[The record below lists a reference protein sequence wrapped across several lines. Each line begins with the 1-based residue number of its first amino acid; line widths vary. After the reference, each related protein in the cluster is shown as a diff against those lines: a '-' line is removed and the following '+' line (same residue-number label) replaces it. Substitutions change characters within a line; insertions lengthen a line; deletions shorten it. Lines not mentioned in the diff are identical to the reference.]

1 MDFELSDDQQALRDA
16 ARELLDDLA
25 GPTQVRATA
34 GGPDGAGQSPYDEH
48 LWTAM
53 VEQGWMGLLLPEAQ
67 GGLGFGVVEAAVLL
81 EEVGRH
87 VAPAPFLQSLLALQA
102 IATADAPAAEAVG
115 ERWIAALTSG
125 TSIGTVAWSP
135 RVDVRA
141 SREAGE
147 FRLDGRTDPTIYAPV
162 ADLLVVV
169 ATVPDSV
176 EDGPLGLFAVDA
188 TTLGS
193 MRPKAEAAMDQ
204 TRQLGWIELDG
215 VTGTRLGGTSAVERL
230 TDLGATGISAELLGG
245 AEVAMQMAVDYAK
258 ERVQFDKPIG
268 SFQAIKHKCAD
279 MLVDVEG
286 MRSAVFYAAWAVGA
300 ATDDASLSASTA
312 KIWSSDA
319 ARRVMASALQVHGG
333 IGFTWEHDLHLYL
346 KRSQLDQ
353 VTFGDSAHHRSR
365 LTALLRPK
373 VEAGLSVL

>member
-34 GGPDGAGQSPYDEH
+34 GGPDGAGQSPYDER
-48 LWTAM
+48 LWSSM
-53 VEQGWMGLLLPEAQ
+53 VEQGWTGLLLPEDA

-102 IATADAPAAEAVG
+102 ISSADAPGAAEAADRWVPALLAG
-115 ERWIAALTSG
+115 E
-125 TSIGTVAWSP
+125 SIGTVAWSP
-135 RVDVRA
+135 RVGVRA
-141 SREAGE
+141 SRESGG

-162 ADLLVVV
+162 ADVLVVV

-204 TRQLGWIELDG
+204 TRQLGWIHLDG
-215 VTGTRLGGTSAVERL
+215 VTAVRLGGTAAVERL
-230 TDLGATGISAELLGG
+230 TDLGATGTSAELLGG

-300 ATDDASLSASTA
+300 GAEDASLSASTA
-312 KIWSSDA
+312 KIWSSEA

-353 VTFGDSAHHRSR
+353 VSFGDAAHHRSR
-365 LTALLRPK
+365 LTGLLRPK
-373 VEAGLSVL
+373 VEAGESVI